1 VSALPPEYTEIRPL
15 GEGASGHVTL
25 ARHEPT
31 GTLVA
36 VKHLAPALAADPSFR
51 ERFRAEAV
59 TLHTLRDPNIVSFF
73 EYVEDGGEAVMIME
87 LVEGVAL
94 RALLDRGTGEPEAA
108 LSVLKGSL
116 LALDRAHQAGVV
128 HRDYKPE
135 NVIVD
140 STGTS
145 RLLDFG
151 VAVAAGEATWRGG
164 TPLYMAPE
172 AWTVGAVAPS
182 VDVYAATA
190 VFFES
195 VTGHPPFSGGD
206 VDAVR
211 VQHLSAPVPD
221 GDAPEPV
228 RELVRTGLAKSPGD
242 RYPSAAVFLVALE
255 DAAVAGYGADW
266 ERRGRRALA
275 AGVGALAALWPLAAA
290 AAVGGA
296 AIAEVGSA
304 GLGGAGGA
312 GAAGGGGGRSR
323 GRRHA
328 AAGAA
333 AVLAALGG
341 IGGGLALS
349 GTGPFHSGGSTTPP
363 HVALGSPSPEAGAAS
378 PTSAPTATPMPSP
391 TPAPTPSPSPT
402 STPTATPTPTPKPKP
417 TNTPSATPAPA
428 MQVVSASL
436 CFYLLPGSSCVT
448 APTAASF
455 GGGDATCM
463 PGAAPGY
470 TCRFRIVFTFNPG
483 HAPGTLSW
491 HFTTAIYQTNGSV
504 AGGTCPASIVPANAA
519 YNNNGATYSVAAGA
533 TTLVLDY
540 ATDPAVE
547 VLVLSV
553 QPQRPSAATR
563 TYSTATVIVDTV
575 NGGRTYLS
583 SGTAPVF
590 TSQSGQCP

>member
-1 VSALPPEYTEIRPL
+1 MSALPPEYTEIRTL

-59 TLHTLRDPNIVSFF
+59 TLHTLRHPNIVSFF
-73 EYVEDGGEAVMIME
+73 EYIEDRGEAVMVME

-94 RALLDRGTGEPEAA
+94 RALLERGAGEPEAA

-172 AWTVGAVAPS
+172 AWTVGAVTPS

-242 RYPSAAVFLVALE
+242 RYPSAALFLVAFE

-275 AGVGALAALWPLAAA
+275 AGVGALAARWPLAAA

-296 AIAEVGSA
+296 AGAAVGSA
-304 GLGGAGGA
+304 GRGGAGGA
-312 GAAGGGGGRSR
+312 GAAGGAAASGGRGGASR
-323 GRRHA
+323 GRRLA
-328 AAGAA
+328 AAAAA
-333 AVLAALGG
+333 AVVAALGG

-349 GTGPFHSGGSTTPP
+349 GTGPFHSGGSATPP
-363 HVALGSPSPEAGAAS
+363 PVALGSPSPEAGAAS
-378 PTSAPTATPMPSP
+378 PTPGPTATPMPSP
-391 TPAPTPSPSPT
+391 TPSPTPTP
-402 STPTATPTPTPKPKP
+402 TPTATPTPAAT
-417 TNTPSATPAPA
+417 ATPRPTATPVPA
-428 MQVVSASL
+428 LQVVSVSL
-436 CFYLLPGSSCVT
+436 CFYNVPNPTPASTCHSSTPGT
-448 APTAASF
+448 
-455 GGGDATCM
+455 GDATCVQS
-463 PGAAPGY
+463 PPSSNVVTY
-470 TCRFRIVFTFNPG
+470 SCPFRAVFTFNPG
-483 HAPGTLSW
+483 HLAGTFTWHLGATLYTVNPPCGAPY
-491 HFTTAIYQTNGSV
+491 TTPNGL
-504 AGGTCPASIVPANAA
+504 
-519 YNNNGATYSVAAGA
+519 YNNSGGRYPVGSGA

-540 ATDPAVE
+540 ATSTGEALLLGGNEPQSPQ
-547 VLVLSV
+547 SV
-553 QPQRPSAATR
+553 SKNV
-563 TYSTATVIVDTV
+563 STATAIVDTV
-575 NGGRTYLS
+575 DGRPSTVV
-583 SGTAPVF
+583 SGPAPVYY
-590 TSQSGQCP
+590 SAPGQC